1 MESNNIIN
9 KHKTFN
15 ILSID
20 GGGILGLYSAEV
32 LALIEKELFKKG
44 TTFSNRF
51 NLIAGTSTGGI
62 IALALS
68 LGYSPTE
75 ISELYK
81 LHGEKIFHKS
91 YFKYLFRNWIFTNR
105 YSSLPLQ
112 NALTEFFGDKT
123 VNDCKTNIC
132 ILAIDVSNCQPIIF
146 KTNHN
151 GNLTRDIDVKLTD
164 IALATSAAPTYFP
177 LHSFGY
183 YRGLADGGLWQNNPA
198 LFAIIEACTY
208 FVGEDKEYDSINI
221 LSIGNPLSA
230 IKETVSVETR
240 KSGLI
245 KWASKM
251 VTMPMKISS
260 FGVHNIINFL
270 SRNEALSIHKY
281 LRIESQNL
289 PDKPECKKLSL
300 DSANPKTYKLLS
312 ELSFN
317 DFTKNKADIIKF
329 FKE

>member
-1 MESNNIIN
+1 MESNDIID

-20 GGGILGLYSAEV
+20 GGGILGLYSAEI
-32 LALIEKELFKKG
+32 LALIEKELFKNDK
-44 TTFSNRF
+44 TFSNKF

-62 IALALS
+62 IALALA
-68 LGYSPTE
+68 LDCSPAQV
-75 ISELYK
+75 SEFYK
-81 LHGEKIFHKS
+81 MHGEKIFSKS
-91 YFKYLFRNWIFTNR
+91 YFNYFFKNWIFTNR
-105 YSSLPLQ
+105 YSSLPLH
-112 NALTEFFGDKT
+112 NALDKFFGDKT
-123 VNDCKTNIC
+123 VKDCKTNIC
-132 ILAIDVSNCQPIIF
+132 IPAIDVSNCQPIIF

-177 LHSFGY
+177 LHRFGH

-198 LFAIIEACTY
+198 LFAVIEACTY
-208 FVGEDKEYDSINI
+208 FVGEGKVYDSINI

-230 IKETVSVETR
+230 IKETISVETR

-245 KWASKM
+245 KWAAKM
-251 VTMPMKISS
+251 VSMPMKISS

-281 LRIESQNL
+281 LRIESEDL

-300 DSANPKTYKLLS
+300 DYANNKTYRLLS

-317 DFTKNKADIIKF
+317 DFNKNKTDIINF

>member
-1 MESNNIIN
+1 MESNNTIN

-20 GGGILGLYSAEV
+20 GGGILGLYSAEI
-32 LALIEKELFKKG
+32 LALIEKELFKNDK
-44 TTFSNRF
+44 TFSNKF

-62 IALALS
+62 IALALA
-68 LGYSPTE
+68 LDCSPAQV
-75 ISELYK
+75 SEFYK
-81 LHGEKIFHKS
+81 MHGEKIFHKS
-91 YFKYLFRNWIFTNR
+91 YFNYFFKNWILTNR

-112 NALTEFFGDKT
+112 NALAEFFGDKT
-123 VNDCKTNIC
+123 VKDCKTNIC
-132 ILAIDVSNCQPIIF
+132 IPAIDVSNCQPIIF

-177 LHSFGY
+177 LHRFGY

-198 LFAIIEACTY
+198 LFAVIEACTY
-208 FVGEDKEYDSINI
+208 FVGKEREYDSINI

-270 SRNEALSIHKY
+270 SKNEALSINKY
-281 LRIESQNL
+281 LRIESGNL

-300 DSANPKTYKLLS
+300 DSANQKAYRLLS

-317 DFTKNKADIIKF
+317 DFNKNKMDIINF

>member
-1 MESNNIIN
+1 MESNCNVDD
-9 KHKTFN
+9 KKSFN

-20 GGGILGLYSAEV
+20 GGGILGLYSAKI
-32 LALIEKELFKKG
+32 LSQIEKEVFTEKENYASK
-44 TTFSNRF
+44 FD
-51 NLIAGTSTGGI
+51 LIAGTSTGGI
-62 IALALS
+62 IALGLVTGRNAC
-68 LGYSPTE
+68 E
-75 ISELYK
+75 ISVFYEKY
-81 LHGEKIFHKS
+81 GEKIFHKS
-91 YFKYLFRNWIFTNR
+91 YFNYLFKNWILTNR

-123 VNDCKTNIC
+123 VKDCKTNIC
-132 ILAIDVSNCQPIIF
+132 IPAIDVSNCQPIIF

-151 GNLTRDIDVKLTD
+151 GNLTRDIDVKLAD

-198 LFAIIEACTY
+198 LFAVIEACTY
-208 FVGEDKEYDSINI
+208 FVGENKTYDSINI
-221 LSIGNPLSA
+221 LSVGNPLSA

-270 SRNEALSIHKY
+270 SKNEALFINKY
-281 LRIESQNL
+281 LRIESENL

-300 DSANPKTYKLLS
+300 DSANKKTYRLLS

-317 DFTKNKADIIKF
+317 DFNKNKTNIINF

>member
-1 MESNNIIN
+1 M
-9 KHKTFN
+9 
-15 ILSID
+15 
-20 GGGILGLYSAEV
+20 
-32 LALIEKELFKKG
+32 
-44 TTFSNRF
+44 
-51 NLIAGTSTGGI
+51 
-62 IALALS
+62 
-68 LGYSPTE
+68 
-75 ISELYK
+75 SELYK
-81 LHGEKIFHKS
+81 FHGEKIFHKS
-91 YFKYLFRNWIFTNR
+91 YFNCLFKNWIITNR
-105 YSSLPLQ
+105 YSSIPLQ
-112 NALTEFFGDKT
+112 NALTEFFGDRT
-123 VNDCKTNIC
+123 VKDCKTNIC
-132 ILAIDVSNCQPIIF
+132 IPAIDVSNCQPIIF

-198 LFAIIEACTY
+198 LFAVIEACTY
-208 FVGEDKEYDSINI
+208 FVGEDKAYDSINI

-245 KWASKM
+245 KWAAKM

-270 SRNEALSIHKY
+270 SKNEALFINKY
-281 LRIESQNL
+281 LRIESENL

-300 DSANPKTYKLLS
+300 DSANRKTYRLLS

-317 DFTKNKADIIKF
+317 DFNKNKTNIINF

>member
-32 LALIEKELFKKG
+32 LALIEKEVFKKN
-44 TTFSNRF
+44 TIFPNKF

-62 IALALS
+62 IALALA

-81 LHGEKIFHKS
+81 LHGEEIFHKS

-123 VNDCKTNIC
+123 VKDCKTNIC

-208 FVGEDKEYDSINI
+208 FVGEEK
-221 LSIGNPLSA
+221 
-230 IKETVSVETR
+230 
-240 KSGLI
+240 
-245 KWASKM
+245 
-251 VTMPMKISS
+251 
-260 FGVHNIINFL
+260 
-270 SRNEALSIHKY
+270 
-281 LRIESQNL
+281 
-289 PDKPECKKLSL
+289 
-300 DSANPKTYKLLS
+300 
-312 ELSFN
+312 
-317 DFTKNKADIIKF
+317 
-329 FKE
+329 

>member
-1 MESNNIIN
+1 MESNDGID

-20 GGGILGLYSAEV
+20 GGGILGLYSAE
-32 LALIEKELFKKG
+32 LLTLIEKELFKNSK
-44 TTFSNRF
+44 TFSDKF

-62 IALALS
+62 IALALA
-68 LGYSPTE
+68 LGCSPAQ

-81 LHGEKIFHKS
+81 FHGEEIFHKS
-91 YFKYLFRNWIFTNR
+91 YFNCLFKNWIITNR
-105 YSSLPLQ
+105 YSSIPLQ
-112 NALTEFFGDKT
+112 NTLSEFFGDKA
-123 VNDCKTNIC
+123 VKDCKTNIC
-132 ILAIDVSNCQPIIF
+132 IPAIDVSNCQPIIF

-151 GNLTRDIDVKLTD
+151 GNLTRDIDVKLAD

-177 LHSFGY
+177 LHRFGY

-198 LFAIIEACTY
+198 LFAVIEACTY
-208 FVGEDKEYDSINI
+208 FVGEDKAYDSINI

-240 KSGLI
+240 KSGLM
-245 KWASKM
+245 KWAAKM

-260 FGVHNIINFL
+260 FGVHNIINSL
-270 SRNEALSIHKY
+270 SKNKALFINKY
-281 LRIESQNL
+281 LRIESENL

-300 DSANPKTYKLLS
+300 DSANRKTYRLLS

-317 DFTKNKADIIKF
+317 DFNKNKTNIINF